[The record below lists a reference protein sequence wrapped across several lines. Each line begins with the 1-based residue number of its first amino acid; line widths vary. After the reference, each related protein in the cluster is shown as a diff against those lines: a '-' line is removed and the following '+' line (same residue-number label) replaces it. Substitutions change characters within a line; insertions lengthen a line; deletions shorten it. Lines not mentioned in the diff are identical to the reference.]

1 MIGHIICGVISGLS
15 AWLIGKA
22 YWAFR
27 IEGGIFG
34 TDKEINKKIAAGAKL
49 IKKEAKVIGKVAEK
63 SLDNNPL
70 YSKDRNAP
78 SEKRKLYSKDP
89 NENT

>member
-1 MIGHIICGVISGLS
+1 MPTYEMVGHIAAGVISGLS

-22 YWAFR
+22 YWAYR
-27 IEGGIFG
+27 IDGGIYG
-34 TDKEINKKIAAGAKL
+34 TDKAINKQIAAGAKA

-70 YSKDRNAP
+70 YSKNRNAA
-78 SEKRKLYSKDP
+78 SE
-89 NENT
+89 

>member
-1 MIGHIICGVISGLS
+1 M
-15 AWLIGKA
+15 
-22 YWAFR
+22 
-27 IEGGIFG
+27 
-34 TDKEINKKIAAGAKL
+34 